1 MDGIDA
7 SSAATEN
14 PTSAS
19 HETYPAVKFPY
30 AEGLRSWG
38 TIVATAAGRRDEI
51 DGCPMLAEFTTGVVP
66 DFKCEARS

>member
-19 HETYPAVKFPY
+19 HETYPAVKVPY
-30 AEGLRSWG
+30 AEGLRWSGPSWG
-38 TIVATAAGRRDEI
+38 ISG
-51 DGCPMLAEFTTGVVP
+51 TTVKTSLYTEG
-66 DFKCEARS
+66 